1 MSEIQRRT
9 LGMNLLSKGVP
20 QAEVARRCSVS
31 RQTALNW
38 ARRLSQGLPV
48 DDIKPGPKPRLD
60 EKTFQ
65 RFEKR
70 LAASMRKG
78 EHITLDSARELL
90 KKDFGLDMS
99 RAQIARI
106 LSGSAAPTPRQ
117 VQFKRNEIEI
127 LRTWADAAWQF

>member
-1 MSEIQRRT
+1 MSEIERRT
-9 LGMNLLSKGVP
+9 LGMNLLSKGVS

-38 ARRLSQGLPV
+38 ARRISQGLPAE
-48 DDIKPGPKPRLD
+48 DIKPGPKPRLD
-60 EKTFQ
+60 QRTFA

-70 LAASMRKG
+70 LSAMIRKG
-78 EHITLDSARELL
+78 EHITLDSARQLL
-90 KKDFGLDMS
+90 KKDFGMEMS

-106 LSGSAAPTPRQ
+106 LSASAAPTPRQ
-117 VQFKRNEIEI
+117 VQFKRNEIDI